1 MLKKIIWTAVLVVL
15 AGLVFLAFRSRGTP
29 TPKYRTAK
37 VDRGD
42 VTQTVT
48 ATGALSAVTTVKVGS
63 QVSGIIAAL
72 HADFNTQ
79 VKKGQPLAEL
89 DPTPFLAKVE
99 QGQGQLD
106 KAKVDMRNAEINLR
120 RQKALSAQGLA
131 PQADLDQ
138 AQANY
143 DGAKASV
150 EQGEASLK
158 QAKTDLSNSK
168 IVAPIDGVVVDREY
182 DVGQTVAASFQAP
195 MLFQIAQDLTKMQVS
210 ADVSESDIGQIK
222 VGEPVRFT
230 VDAYPDRMF
239 RGNVSQIRLN
249 ATVN

>member
-1 MLKKIIWTAVLVVL
+1 MLKKIVWTVVLVVI
-15 AGLVFLAFRSRGTP
+15 AGLVFLAFRGKGST
-29 TPKYRTAK
+29 TPKYRTVK

-63 QVSGIIAAL
+63 QVSGIIATL

-106 KAKVDMRNAEINLR
+106 KAKVDLRNAEIGLR
-120 RQKALSAQGLA
+120 RQNALAKEGLA

-138 AQANY
+138 AQANF
-143 DGAKASV
+143 DGARAQV
-150 EQGEASLK
+150 EQAEASLK
-158 QAKTDLSNSK
+158 QARTDLANSK
-168 IVAPIDGVVVDREY
+168 IVAPIDGIVVDREY
-182 DVGQTVAASFQAP
+182 DVGQTVAASFRRRCSSRSRR
-195 MLFQIAQDLTKMQVS
+195 T
-210 ADVSESDIGQIK
+210 
-222 VGEPVRFT
+222 
-230 VDAYPDRMF
+230 
-239 RGNVSQIRLN
+239 
-249 ATVN
+249 